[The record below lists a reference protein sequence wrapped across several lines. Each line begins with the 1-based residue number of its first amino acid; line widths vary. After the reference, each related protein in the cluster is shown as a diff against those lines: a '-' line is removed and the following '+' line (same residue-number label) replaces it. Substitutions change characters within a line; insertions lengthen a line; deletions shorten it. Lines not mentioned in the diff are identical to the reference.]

1 MFLGLGVPRRGLF
14 FCQATGSSPSVGWLR
29 ERRMNPKCLGG
40 AVPDTFS
47 AESAD
52 STGLFSMPIT
62 RAALRWGARQS
73 AQPPADDGRPDR
85 RAVCAENSDSD
96 VSVMQF
102 ADQGMR

>member
-1 MFLGLGVPRRGLF
+1 MLLGLGVPRRGLF

-47 AESAD
+47 AKSVD

-62 RAALRWGARQS
+62 RAASSFDHLAGSGEQCRRHFEAERL
-73 AQPPADDGRPDR
+73 R
-85 RAVCAENSDSD
+85 RAQIDHELELD
-96 VSVMQF
+96 
-102 ADQGMR
+102 RL